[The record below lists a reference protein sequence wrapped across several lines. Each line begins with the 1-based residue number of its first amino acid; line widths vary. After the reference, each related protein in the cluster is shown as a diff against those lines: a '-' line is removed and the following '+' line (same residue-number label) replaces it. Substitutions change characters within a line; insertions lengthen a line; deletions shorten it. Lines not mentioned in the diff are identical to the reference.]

1 MAFADIVFALSNG
14 SFLFLGAVLLMI
26 FGMVFGLYS
35 RRGNAIAKRPTD
47 GRGEAPGAEGPA
59 EQDHDRGEH
68 TPVDHG
74 TR

>member
-1 MAFADIVFALSNG
+1 MDFADIVFAAVNG

-26 FGMVFGLYS
+26 FGMVFGLFS
-35 RRGNAIAKRPTD
+35 RKGNAIAKRPTD
-47 GRGEAPGAEGPA
+47 GRGQAPGAEGKS